1 MRWPQFRFS
10 LSAQSFVRMETYGLV
25 HAGYTPK
32 WLDEFSNIPRHAIP
46 NAKPPMKGDA
56 AR

>member
-25 HAGYTPK
+25 HAGYAPK